1 MWINNSSSLAMKRK
15 AMWCQLTKKRSSV
28 KVNKRRIRT
37 ATNWGSSVSRRQSF
51 VRSLY
56 MVILEKLSL
65 LREVI
70 ASVIVVKKVHIN
82 MCLILNDYRDRAI
95 SIYRTNSI
103 KFVFVELDEERNLQK
118 ESGYTRRIHYSH
130 SGRRCPHKKPWRWT
144 QTNNIRYSHT
154 SCETHWRWRQDFRTL
169 WTVTNLSFVCKSCH
183 LNIRLKLK

>member
-37 ATNWGSSVSRRQSF
+37 ATNWGSSVTRRPSF

-56 MVILEKLSL
+56 MVIQEKLSL

-70 ASVIVVKKVHIN
+70 ASVIVGKKVHTN

-103 KFVFVELDEERNLQK
+103 KFLFVELDEERNLQK
-118 ESGYTRRIHYSH
+118 ESGYTRRIPYSH
-130 SGRRCPHKKPWRWT
+130 SVRRCPHKKPWRLT
-144 QTNNIRYSHT
+144 QTNNMRYSYT
-154 SCETHWRWRQDFRTL
+154 SCETHWRWRQDFRTFI
-169 WTVTNLSFVCKSCH
+169 VNCNEFVICV
-183 LNIRLKLK
+183 